1 LSLLAGKL
9 KSVTAQSVHRFKH
22 VELSDATACFI
33 FVIAWFSRRRCSLL
47 RRGSFVWS
55 LLTALLCTCGCYE
68 YRVKYDGWETFRSQ
82 IGGDKPGAVAKNS
95 DGSNSAAISEQRGGW
110 AIQVESFEGGNR
122 FRRASDLIRNLTNR
136 NAVTDLWFQD
146 HEGKTT
152 VYRGRYE
159 TLTDLDAQKALMQ
172 TRAIEEDG
180 SKPYENVELISL
192 GGASG
197 GQPTGSADLRNHRG
211 QGYYTLQIG
220 FYDPEFGPDFRDA
233 AEKAVATLRQ
243 EGHKAYYYHGPN
255 RSMMTIDL
263 FSDADFDQDGPVRV
277 YGPRMLAIQEKFPN
291 NLSNGLT
298 LVETVSDGAKSE
310 KRAQPSFVVKVP

>member
-1 LSLLAGKL
+1 
-9 KSVTAQSVHRFKH
+9 
-22 VELSDATACFI
+22 
-33 FVIAWFSRRRCSLL
+33 LL
-47 RRGSFVWS
+47 RRGSFVCS

-172 TRAIEEDG
+172 TRAIEEDTIVW
-180 SKPYENVELISL
+180 SAPFALNANYTKLTLVASL
-192 GGASG
+192 GGQS
-197 GQPTGSADLRNHRG
+197 P
-211 QGYYTLQIG
+211 
-220 FYDPEFGPDFRDA
+220 
-233 AEKAVATLRQ
+233 AE
-243 EGHKAYYYHGPN
+243 PN
-255 RSMMTIDL
+255 ID
-263 FSDADFDQDGPVRV
+263 V
-277 YGPRMLAIQEKFPN
+277 N
-291 NLSNGLT
+291 NGLAPVGPPPGNDM
-298 LVETVSDGAKSE
+298 L
-310 KRAQPSFVVKVP
+310 